1 MPRTPSALSPSSKDD
16 DRELPFRSRFYV
28 LDVQFLLG
36 GKLKWDFD
44 TWLVQVYSLKAKDL
58 NKKEL
63 ALAKKEYEEEYPPS
77 GEGKMK
83 LKTFPFKKHLDS
95 KK

>member
-1 MPRTPSALSPSSKDD
+1 LPRIPNALSPSSKDG
-16 DRELPFRSRFYV
+16 DRELPFRSKYNV
-28 LDVQFLLG
+28 LDAQSLLG

-44 TWLVQVYSLKAKDL
+44 TWLVQVYGLKANNL

-63 ALAKKEYEEEYPPS
+63 ALAKKEYKEEYPPS
-77 GEGKMK
+77 GEVKMK
-83 LKTFPFKKHLDS
+83 LKTYPFKKHLDS

>member
-1 MPRTPSALSPSSKDD
+1 MSN
-16 DRELPFRSRFYV
+16 V
-28 LDVQFLLG
+28 LDTQFLLG

-63 ALAKKEYEEEYPPS
+63 ALAKKEYKEEYPPR
-77 GEGKMK
+77 GGGNMK
-83 LKTFPFKKHLDS
+83 LKNYPFKKHLDS

>member
-1 MPRTPSALSPSSKDD
+1 LPRTQSAPSPSSKDD
-16 DRELPFRSRFYV
+16 DRELPFRSRFNV
-28 LDVQFLLG
+28 LDAQFLLG

-44 TWLVQVYSLKAKDL
+44 TWLVQVYSLKVKDL

-63 ALAKKEYEEEYPPS
+63 ALAKKEYKEEYPPR
-77 GEGKMK
+77 GEGNMK
-83 LKTFPFKKHLDS
+83 LKTYPFKKHLDS

>member
-1 MPRTPSALSPSSKDD
+1 LKDA
-16 DRELPFRSRFYV
+16 DRELPFRRRFNV
-28 LDVQFLLG
+28 LDAQFLLG
-36 GKLKWDFD
+36 DKLRWDFD
-44 TWLVQVYSLKAKDL
+44 TWLVQVYNLKAKDL

-63 ALAKKEYEEEYPPS
+63 ALAKKEYDEEYPPS
-77 GEGKMK
+77 GNGNLK